1 MKENQ
6 NKVVVIICVVAIIL
20 IIVLLVTKGGKKEQ
34 PNIVEQSN
42 GNEVVEEFVE
52 KKEDGSKEN
61 ISEQLKK
68 NKTIEGVELTN
79 IQLVENGNLTQ
90 LIADATNTTNSTID
104 ELDFIVTAIDKN
116 GQELAE
122 FEASVYMLGP
132 GKTTKLN
139 AGITKD
145 IVNAYDFTVRK
156 K

>member
-90 LIADATNTTNSTID
+90 LLADATNTTNSTID

-122 FEASVYMLGP
+122 FEASVYMLEA